1 MGTYDPPSGTAD
13 TENQTA
19 NIIGA
24 LLQFPTGMRRLCI
37 QAFSWSFTFF
47 CISEVMTF
55 ISFLHFFVSEYTF
68 SAVGKTATDGQVKND
83 EESAGDSY
91 ANEVKQVLV
100 SVLGDS
106 AIELRVVP
114 RGTKFTRVTAKVTV
128 ESSSIISSI
137 YEELDALEA
146 TVMKF

>member
-1 MGTYDPPSGTAD
+1 MS
-13 TENQTA
+13 
-19 NIIGA
+19 
-24 LLQFPTGMRRLCI
+24 
-37 QAFSWSFTFF
+37 
-47 CISEVMTF
+47 F
-55 ISFLHFFVSEYTF
+55 ISFFLHFFVSEYTF
-68 SAVGKTATDGQVKND
+68 SVVGKTATDGQIEN

-100 SVLGDS
+100 SVLGSDA

-114 RGTKFTRVTAKVTV
+114 RGAKFTRVTAKVTV